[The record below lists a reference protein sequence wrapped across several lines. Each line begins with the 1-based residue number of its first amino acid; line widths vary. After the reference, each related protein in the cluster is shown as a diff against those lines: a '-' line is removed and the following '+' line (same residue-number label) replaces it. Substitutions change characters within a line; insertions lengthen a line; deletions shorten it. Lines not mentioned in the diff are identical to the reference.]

1 MEYWIYWNGNYCR
14 WYTSRNENAGQ
25 KGKTGSD
32 PDDDDNDGDD
42 NRVIMMIMM
51 PSMVMIR
58 KRLEIFGA
66 CSPEKVIRRRWIL
79 PHRTEASPRWGSWL
93 FLNWSHR
100 GLMTFSWTGHT
111 LTCREKDVDRMPI
124 SWIMETNQNGEN
136 WLNKGFLAFKRYL
149 HIMQLWAWTLLEKL
163 AQSIF
168 FSPGKSPLKY
178 DP

>member
-1 MEYWIYWNGNYCR
+1 MKMQVKKEKQVLIL
-14 WYTSRNENAGQ
+14 
-25 KGKTGSD
+25 
-32 PDDDDNDGDD
+32 
-42 NRVIMMIMM
+42 MMMTMMAMITAVMMTIMM

-66 CSPEKVIRRRWIL
+66 CSPEKVIRRGWIL

>member
-1 MEYWIYWNGNYCR
+1 MKMQVKKEKQVLIL
-14 WYTSRNENAGQ
+14 
-25 KGKTGSD
+25 
-32 PDDDDNDGDD
+32 
-42 NRVIMMIMM
+42 IMTMMAMITALMMTIMM

-66 CSPEKVIRRRWIL
+66 CSPEKVIRRGWIL
-79 PHRTEASPRWGSWL
+79 PHRTEASPQWGSWL

-124 SWIMETNQNGEN
+124 SWIMETNENGEN
-136 WLNKGFLAFKRYL
+136 VDRLNKGFLAFKKKHL
-149 HIMQLWAWTLLEKL
+149 HINQLWALTLLKKIAL
-163 AQSIF
+163 SIF